1 MKKLNTMEK
10 AMKLHENLNGII
22 EISSKVPLENKAD
35 LAVVY
40 SPGVSGICKKIYED
54 TNNAFDYTI
63 KGDTIAIIT
72 NGTAVLGLGDLG
84 PEAGLPVIEAKA
96 LLLKK
101 FGGVNAFP
109 ICINSKDK
117 DEIVNTIE
125 LISPGFGGIHLEDIK
140 SPECFYIEEKL
151 KKSLNIPVYHDDQHG
166 TAVAVL
172 AGLYNAAKLVNKKFE
187 NLKILVNGAGASGI
201 ATARLL
207 IAAGVKDI
215 VLNDIYGAIV
225 EGDDKNNDPQ
235 KEIAKITN
243 RNFQKGKIEELI
255 KGKDVFIGLSVKDV
269 LTKEMVQKMNK
280 DSIVFALANPCPEI
294 MPDEAKAGGA
304 RIMATGR
311 PDFPNQINNL
321 LVFPG
326 IFKGALELR
335 VSEINDEM
343 KFEAGKAIAALV
355 SDKELTEDY
364 IIPDCF
370 DKRVS
375 DAVADAVKRVALKN
389 KLARVVNG

>member
-1 MKKLNTMEK
+1 MKKLNMMQK
-10 AMKLHENLNGII
+10 SMKLHGNLNGIL
-22 EISSKVPLENKAD
+22 EISGKVPLENKAD

-40 SPGVSGICKKIYED
+40 TPGVASICKKIYED
-54 TNNAFDYTI
+54 TDNAFDYTI
-63 KGDTIAIIT
+63 KGNTIAIIS

-84 PEAGLPVIEAKA
+84 SEAVLPVIEAKA

-172 AGLYNAAKLVNKKFE
+172 AGLYNSAKLVNKKFQD
-187 NLKILVNGAGASGI
+187 LKILVNGAGASGI

-207 IAAGVKDI
+207 IEAGVKDL
-215 VLNDIYGAIV
+215 VLCDIYGAIV
-225 EGDDKNNDPQ
+225 EGDNKINDPQ

-255 KGKDVFIGLSVKDV
+255 RGKDVFIGLSVKDV
-269 LTKEMVQKMNK
+269 LTKEMVKKMNK
-280 DSIVFALANPCPEI
+280 DSIVFALANPSPEI
-294 MPDEAKAGGA
+294 MPDEAKAAGA
-304 RIMATGR
+304 RIIATGR
-311 PDFPNQINNL
+311 PDFPNQLNNL

-326 IFKGALELR
+326 IFKGALEFR
-335 VSEINDEM
+335 VSEISDEM
-343 KFEAGKAIAALV
+343 ILEAAKAIAGLV
-355 SDKELTEDY
+355 SGKELKEDY

-375 DAVADAVKRVALKN
+375 DAVANAVKRVAIKSN
-389 KLARVVNG
+389 LANVVNG